1 MKFFRSLLAKYMII
15 VVTAIFLIQIVFVI
29 YALIMFGA
37 DYIISPED
45 SLNPN
50 VIEEKWHDEARKI
63 RNVSEET
70 IQKHF
75 KKWKQQYPDA
85 SMFWVDGNGN
95 LRTQFDVKEEL
106 PLKWTATS
114 TAHFIKER
122 YGGDPFTVIAFVGKD
137 ETQGFIVFEIPRN
150 QLKPP
155 DGQKYGSVLLSLTI
169 GMIFLFILAS
179 FLFFKGIRKRLL
191 NLQEAMEVRDVN
203 GLPIQVDVKKNDEIG
218 QLEQTFNQMV
228 FELRESKQREQEEE
242 KLRRELIANLSHDL
256 RTPLTKIRAQTY
268 LIAKEELSEEG
279 NQAIKSMEDSIDHI
293 DRLIENLMSY
303 TLLMAS
309 KYKFE
314 PKEIDVVRFVRE
326 SIASWYSL
334 FEKEGFEIDVEL
346 NPFEKNKWMIDPL
359 WMGRILD
366 NLFQNVLRHAK
377 SGRYIGV
384 KTESTKEYDAFVIS
398 DRGKGMK
405 NKSNEKGAGIGL
417 SIVDMMVKGME
428 LDWDMKSSEQGT
440 IIKIKRYKVGRSE
453 RTF

>member
-1 MKFFRSLLAKYMII
+1 MKFLRSLLAKYMLI
-15 VVTAIFLIQIVFVI
+15 VVTAIFLTQIVFVI

-37 DYIISPED
+37 DSIISPED

-50 VIEEKWHDEARKI
+50 VIEEKWNDEASKI
-63 RNVSEET
+63 QNVSEET

-75 KKWKQQYPDA
+75 KKWMQQYPAA

-137 ETQGFIVFEIPRN
+137 KSQGFIVFEIPRN

-169 GMIFLFILAS
+169 GMILLFILAS

-191 NLQEAMEVRDVN
+191 NLQKAMEVRDVN

-242 KLRRELIANLSHDL
+242 QLRRELIANLSHDL

-268 LIAKEELSEEG
+268 FIAKEELSQEG

-314 PKEIDVVRFVRE
+314 PKEIDVVRFVKE

-346 NPFEKNKWMIDPL
+346 HPFEKNKWMIDPL

-405 NKSNEKGAGIGL
+405 NGSNEKGAGIGL

-453 RTF
+453 KTF

>member
-1 MKFFRSLLAKYMII
+1 MKFLRSLLAKYMLI
-15 VVTAIFLIQIVFVI
+15 VVTAIFLIQIIFVI
-29 YALIMFGA
+29 FSLIIFGT
-37 DYIISPED
+37 DSKNSSED

-50 VIEEKWHDEARKI
+50 VIEEKWYDEASI
-63 RNVSEET
+63 QNVSEEAV
-70 IQKHF
+70 QKLF
-75 KKWKQQYPDA
+75 QEWKQQYPAA

-137 ETQGFIVFEIPRN
+137 KSQGFIVFEIPRN
-150 QLKPP
+150 QLERPV
-155 DGQKYGSVLLSLTI
+155 GHRYGNVILSLTI
-169 GMIFLFILAS
+169 GMIILFILAS

-203 GLPIQVDVKKNDEIG
+203 GLPIQVNVKKNDEIG

-279 NQAIKSMEDSIDHI
+279 KQAIKSMENLIDHI

-346 NPFEKNKWMIDPL
+346 HPFEKNKWMIDPL

-405 NKSNEKGAGIGL
+405 NESNEKGAGIGL

-428 LDWDMKSSEQGT
+428 LDWDIISSEQGT
-440 IIKIKRYKVGRSE
+440 IIKIKRYKMGRSE